1 MNEATDPDG
10 FFSLNLQ
17 LIIDGVAP
25 HLVKEITASRK
36 KVLLQQYECK
46 LDMIMTGV
54 QATQLGE
61 SPSIIEQKLGAM
73 F

>member
-1 MNEATDPDG
+1 
-10 FFSLNLQ
+10 
-17 LIIDGVAP
+17 
-25 HLVKEITASRK
+25 
-36 KVLLQQYECK
+36 

>member
-1 MNEATDPDG
+1 VNEATDPDG

-36 KVLLQQYECK
+36 KGLLQQYECK

-54 QATQLGE
+54 QLGE